1 MVWFAQKD
9 SLAKYLP
16 LYTLHFT
23 LYFLL
28 HAMTAITDLNQ
39 LLAHMEPVL
48 QAGEYV
54 FCTFADKKYG
64 DLAELDP
71 LCAYREAEGLTLIL
85 PKASADLAQID
96 YDGTYRAIT
105 LQVHS
110 SLEAVGL
117 TAAVATELAAHNI
130 SANVVAA
137 YYHDHVFVQSGRAA
151 EAVQVLQSLSAKKR

>member
-1 MVWFAQKD
+1 MSV
-9 SLAKYLP
+9 
-16 LYTLHFT
+16 
-23 LYFLL
+23 
-28 HAMTAITDLNQ
+28 ITDLEQ
-39 LLAHMEPVL
+39 LLTHMEPEL
-48 QAGEYV
+48 QGGEYV

-64 DLAELDP
+64 DFAELDP

-85 PKASADLAQID
+85 SKDAADQVQMS

-117 TAAVATELAAHNI
+117 TAAVAAKLTAHNI

-137 YYHDHVFVQSGRAA
+137 YYHDHVFVPSGRAT
-151 EAVQVLQSLSAKKR
+151 EALQALQDLSTHQKGKLEE